1 MKGTGT
7 LSLSVASSSMVRG
20 KGRQTGMQRQVL
32 AVWLAAFGVMLP
44 ALAGFGMPAAAQD
57 PDLTIDGVPLP
68 GDVAPLTR
76 MPAGVPVDRRFAGTW
91 VGAWGGDLKTILT
104 FESIGA
110 DGTATAIYAVGD
122 HALWGI
128 ERGWWRFSGRIEGK
142 NLRIKG
148 RITEITYE
156 LAPSGRLLTTY
167 ARRNQRSRA
176 VLTRQ
181 RLAALRKPGAP
192 VPWIGGKRAFL
203 KTGLIEDG
211 KRIRLEAVVFRPA
224 DTGPF
229 PLAVVNH
236 GSTGRGSD
244 PRLFRQT
251 FIAPMLA
258 EYLTARG
265 WLAAFPQRRGRGRSD
280 GLYDEG
286 FNADRTKGY
295 TCRTKRSLAG
305 ADRALEDVHAAIAA
319 LRKRPDVQPGPVLL
333 LGQSRGGALSVAYAG
348 LHPKK
353 VRGVIDFVGGW
364 VGDGCGNAISVNRT
378 LMNRGARFPRPMLWL
393 YGRNDPYYPLDH
405 SRGNFEAF
413 RAAGGKGRFFGFRV
427 PGGNGHG
434 VMQFPRLWA
443 AEVDRYLGALKSR

>member
-1 MKGTGT
+1 
-7 LSLSVASSSMVRG
+7 
-20 KGRQTGMQRQVL
+20 MQRKIL
-32 AVWLAAFGVMLP
+32 AVALTAFCLAFAAPVRADAP
-44 ALAGFGMPAAAQD
+44 AGAGK
-57 PDLTIDGVPLP
+57 PDLVVDGVPLP

-76 MPAGVPVDRRFAGTW
+76 RSAGVQADKRLTGTW

-104 FESIGA
+104 FESIEA

-142 NLRIKG
+142 RLRIKG
-148 RITEITYE
+148 RITEVTYE
-156 LAPSGRLLTTY
+156 LAPSGRLLATY

-286 FNADRTKGY
+286 FNTDRAQGY
-295 TCRTKRSLAG
+295 TCETKRTLAG
-305 ADRALEDVHAAIAA
+305 ADRALEDVDAAIAA
-319 LRKRPDVQPGPVLL
+319 LQKRPDVRPGPVLL
-333 LGQSRGGALSVAYAG
+333 LGQSRGGALAVAYAG
-348 LHPKK
+348 RHPGK
-353 VRGVIDFVGGW
+353 VRGGVNFVGGW
-364 VGDGCGNAISVNRT
+364 VGDGCRNAIAVNRT
-378 LMNRGARFPRPMLWL
+378 LMNRGAAFPRPMLWL
-393 YGRNDPYYPLDH
+393 YGRNDPFYSLDH

-413 RAAGGKGRFFGFRV
+413 RAAGGKGRFFGFQV
-427 PGGNGHG
+427 PGGNGHS
-434 VMQFPRLWA
+434 VILFPKLWA
-443 AEVDRYLGALKSR
+443 AEVDRYLGETKPR

>member
-1 MKGTGT
+1 
-7 LSLSVASSSMVRG
+7 
-20 KGRQTGMQRQVL
+20 MQRKIL
-32 AVWLAAFGVMLP
+32 AVALTAFCLAFAAHVRADAP
-44 ALAGFGMPAAAQD
+44 AGAPK
-57 PDLTIDGVPLP
+57 PDLLIDGVPLP
-68 GDVAPLTR
+68 GNVAPLDR
-76 MPAGVPVDRRFAGTW
+76 VPPGVPVDRRFAGTW
-91 VGAWGGDLKTILT
+91 VGAWGGNLKTILT
-104 FESIGA
+104 FESIEA

-142 NLRIKG
+142 RLRIKG

-156 LAPSGRLLTTY
+156 LAPSGRLLATY

-181 RLAALRKPGAP
+181 SLAALRKPGAT
-192 VPWIGGKRAFL
+192 VPWIGGKRTFL
-203 KTGLIEDG
+203 KTGLTENG

-224 DTGPF
+224 GTGPF

-236 GSTGRGSD
+236 GSTGRGND

-258 EYLTARG
+258 KFLSARG

-286 FNADRTKGY
+286 FNTDRAQGY
-295 TCRTKRSLAG
+295 TCATQRTLAG
-305 ADRALEDVHAAIAA
+305 ADRALEDVDAAIAA
-319 LRKRPDVQPGPVLL
+319 LQKRPDVRPGPVLL
-333 LGQSRGGALSVAYAG
+333 LGQSRGGALSAAYAG
-348 LHPKK
+348 RHPGK
-353 VRGVIDFVGGW
+353 VRGVVNFVGGW
-364 VGDGCGNAISVNRT
+364 IGDGCRNAIAINRT

-393 YGRNDPYYPLDH
+393 YGRNDPFYSLDH

-413 RAAGGKGRFFGFRV
+413 RAAGGKGRFFGFQV
-427 PGGNGHG
+427 PGGNGHS
-434 VMQFPRLWA
+434 VILFPKLWA
-443 AEVDRYLGALKSR
+443 AEVDRYLGETKPR

>member
-1 MKGTGT
+1 MQLKT
-7 LSLSVASSSMVRG
+7 LTVALTTLCMAFAAPVRADAPAGAG
-20 KGRQTGMQRQVL
+20 K
-32 AVWLAAFGVMLP
+32 
-44 ALAGFGMPAAAQD
+44 
-57 PDLTIDGVPLP
+57 PDLVVDGVPLP
-68 GDVAPLTR
+68 GDVAPLDR
-76 MPAGVPVDRRFAGTW
+76 VPPGVPVDPRFSGTW
-91 VGAWGGDLKTILT
+91 VGAWGGDLKTILAI
-104 FESIGA
+104 ESIEA

-128 ERGWWRFSGRIEGK
+128 ERGWWRFSGRIEGNK
-142 NLRIKG
+142 LRIKG

-156 LAPSGRLLTTY
+156 LAPSGRLLATY

-181 RLAALRKPGAP
+181 RLAALRKPGAT
-192 VPWIGGKRAFL
+192 VPWTGGERAFL
-203 KTGLIEDG
+203 KTGLTENG

-224 DTGPF
+224 GTGPF

-251 FIAPMLA
+251 FIAPMVA

-286 FNADRTKGY
+286 FNANRAQGY

-364 VGDGCGNAISVNRT
+364 VGDGCGNAIAVNRT

-393 YGRNDPYYPLDH
+393 YGRNDPFYALDH

-413 RAAGGKGRFFGFRV
+413 RAAGGEGRFFGFRV
-427 PGGNGHG
+427 PGGNGHRIIL
-434 VMQFPRLWA
+434 FPRLWG

>member
-1 MKGTGT
+1 M
-7 LSLSVASSSMVRG
+7 LRRVFSVAL
-20 KGRQTGMQRQVL
+20 TVL
-32 AVWLAAFGVMLP
+32 CTALSAP
-44 ALAGFGMPAAAQD
+44 AGSDTPAKA
-57 PDLTIDGVPLP
+57 PKSDLLIDGVPLP
-68 GDVAPLTR
+68 GSVAPLDR
-76 MPAGVPVDRRFAGTW
+76 VPPGVPVDPRFAGTW

-104 FESIGA
+104 FESIEA

-128 ERGWWRFSGRIEGK
+128 ERGWWRFSGRFEGK
-142 NLRIKG
+142 KLRIKG

-156 LAPSGRLLTTY
+156 LAPSGRLLATY

-181 RLAALRKPGAP
+181 SLAALRKPGAK
-192 VPWIGGKRAFL
+192 VPWIGGNRVFL
-203 KTGLIEDG
+203 QTGLVENG
-211 KRIRLEAVVFRPA
+211 KRVQLEAVVFRPA
-224 DTGPF
+224 GKGPF

-258 EYLTARG
+258 EFLSARG
-265 WLAAFPQRRGRGRSD
+265 WLVAFPQRRGRGRSD

-286 FNADRTKGY
+286 FNTDRKQGY
-295 TCRTKRSLAG
+295 TCATQRSLAG
-305 ADRALEDVHAAIAA
+305 ADRALEDVRAAIAA
-319 LRKRPDVQPGPVLL
+319 LQKRPDVQPGPVLL
-333 LGQSRGGALSVAYAG
+333 LGQSRGGALAVAYAG
-348 LHPKK
+348 LHPEK